1 MCRWWASCRAA
12 WSSTRCQRGFAI
24 TSSFQEFTVLPAC
37 TLPTISVLR
46 SEISPTSATIASEIM
61 MRNNFEAAMDRALG
75 RAGAC
80 PSRFTSVTLNLKSA
94 VQRLKHLAEAKCTEE
109 ACLRRGHS
117 PKVNPKG
124 AQACARRG
132 GSMDF
137 LMESGFM
144 HWMSERMSFTNWVK
158 ADFHETSRITLKF
171 SAPPRLRERY
181 RLGAGSSRYGNCFF

>member
-1 MCRWWASCRAA
+1 MLRNKLQSLIGVGLASAR
-12 WSSTRCQRGFAI
+12 RHRIQGDKDLKGI
-24 TSSFQEFTVLPAC
+24 KGQ
-37 TLPTISVLR
+37 
-46 SEISPTSATIASEIM
+46 
-61 MRNNFEAAMDRALG
+61 
-75 RAGAC
+75 RAGKAES
-80 PSRFTSVTLNLKSA
+80 SRGTLTLKSA
-94 VQRLKHLAEAKCTEE
+94 VQRRKHLAEAKCTEE

-124 AQACARRG
+124 GQACARRG

-137 LMESGFM
+137 PMESGFM
-144 HWMSERMSFTNWVK
+144 LWMSERMSFTNWVK

>member
-1 MCRWWASCRAA
+1 MTAFSH
-12 WSSTRCQRGFAI
+12 
-24 TSSFQEFTVLPAC
+24 
-37 TLPTISVLR
+37 
-46 SEISPTSATIASEIM
+46 SPTPIPRYRPIPYGGAIYRQEILPSCLSRGRSNCLDRNTKRGSAV
-61 MRNNFEAAMDRALG
+61 AL
-75 RAGAC
+75 
-80 PSRFTSVTLNLKSA
+80 TLKSA
-94 VQRLKHLAEAKCTEE
+94 VQRRKHLAEAKCTEE